1 MLLQHNKHIIG
12 HEEHSNNS
20 VKSMLYQEKLREK
33 GVINLN
39 EPQNNLHS
47 NKIQTS
53 LMRAKFEKIGRL
65 VENMRR
71 IKSGLSR
78 KMIHHFWMFA
88 CPYTVNK

>member
-1 MLLQHNKHIIG
+1 MDT
-12 HEEHSNNS
+12 
-20 VKSMLYQEKLREK
+20 KSIAITALKACFYQEKSREK

-53 LMRAKFEKIGRL
+53 LMLAKFEKIGRL

-78 KMIHHFWMFA
+78 KMFHHFWMFA
-88 CPYTVNK
+88 CPYIVNK